1 MRQSNITKQDN
12 ISLKLRTL
20 IFFNWIA
27 IIGQSLA
34 VFVSFSIIEV
44 EFNLY
49 ATISLILILLL
60 LNIFLTLRYPVTKT
74 LNFNEITF
82 YLLFDLFQLI
92 SLLYLTGGLTNPFCI
107 LILVPIVISSTYL
120 DLKRTVFICFA
131 SIISLSIL
139 LFFYIPISSD
149 LIDFNSNSFS
159 RVEISSIWGALIIT
173 LIFISAY
180 CFRTASESR
189 KAGEALR
196 ETQMALSNEEKVSA
210 LMSLTAAA
218 VHELGTPL
226 STISVVSKE
235 LVGNLKKNDPNYE
248 DLSLIQTQVK
258 RCAEILKRLRTS
270 NFVADSDEFLNE
282 FTFTSLI
289 NEVLEDYSNEKI
301 EVLINADDIFAEKN
315 ISFSRVPEVIQ
326 SLSNVVDNAFKYA
339 ENKIIINLKYA
350 EKYIIV
356 EIIDDGKGFSPEIYS
371 LLGEPYVRR
380 SIDKED
386 KGLGLGLFISKNL
399 ISKTY
404 GDIEFLN
411 HKPNGACVR
420 IFLNKKELNIK

>member
-1 MRQSNITKQDN
+1 LKQGKLNTQDN
-12 ISLKLRTL
+12 ITLKLRTL

-34 VFVSFSIIEV
+34 VFVSYSIIEV
-44 EFNLY
+44 DFNLV
-49 ATISLILILLL
+49 ATLSLIFLLLL
-60 LNIFLTLRYPVTKT
+60 LNIFLTLRFPITKT

-82 YLLFDLFQLI
+82 YLLFDLLQLI

-120 DLKRTVFICFA
+120 DLKRTILICTA

-139 LFFYIPISSD
+139 LFFYMPISSN
-149 LIDFNSNSFS
+149 LINFNSDSFS
-159 RVEISSIWGALIIT
+159 REEIFSIWGALIIT
-173 LIFISAY
+173 LIFMSAY
-180 CFRTASESR
+180 CYRTASESR

-235 LVGNLKKNDPNYE
+235 LVGNVKKNDVNYD
-248 DLSLIQTQVK
+248 DLQLIQTQVK
-258 RCAEILKRLRTS
+258 RCADILKRLRTTK
-270 NFVADSDEFLNE
+270 FVRDSDEFLNE

-289 NEVLEDYSNEKI
+289 NEILEDYLNEKI
-301 EVLINADDIFAEKN
+301 EVSINADEIFSEKN
-315 ISFSRVPEVIQ
+315 ITFSRVPEVIQ
-326 SLSNVVDNAFKYA
+326 SLSNIIDNAFKYA
-339 ENKIIINLKYA
+339 KNKIVINLKYA

-356 EIIDDGKGFSPEIYS
+356 EIIDDGNGFSPEIYA

-399 ISKTY
+399 LSKSY

-411 HKPNGACVR
+411 YKPNGACVR

>member
-1 MRQSNITKQDN
+1 MRQGTLNSQDN

-34 VFVSFSIIEV
+34 VFVSYSIIEV
-44 EFNLY
+44 DFNLF
-49 ATISLILILLL
+49 ATISLIVLLLL
-60 LNIFLTLRYPVTKT
+60 LNIFLTLKFPITKA
-74 LNFNEITF
+74 LNFNEITI
-82 YLLFDLFQLI
+82 YLLFDLLQLI
-92 SLLYLTGGLTNPFCI
+92 FLLYLTGGLTNPFCI

-120 DLKRTVFICFA
+120 DLKRTILICTA

-139 LFFYIPISSD
+139 LFFYVPISSN
-149 LIDFNSNSFS
+149 LINFNSDSFS
-159 RVEISSIWGALIIT
+159 REEIFSIWGALIIT
-173 LIFISAY
+173 LIFMSAY
-180 CFRTASESR
+180 CYRTASESR
-189 KAGEALR
+189 KAGKALR

-235 LVGNLKKNDPNYE
+235 LVGNVKRNDVNYDDLK
-248 DLSLIQTQVK
+248 LIQTQVK
-258 RCAEILKRLRTS
+258 RCADILKRLRTTK
-270 NFVADSDEFLNE
+270 FVRDSDEFLNE

-289 NEVLEDYSNEKI
+289 NEILEDYSNEKI
-301 EVLINADDIFAEKN
+301 EVSINADEIFSEKN
-315 ISFSRVPEVIQ
+315 ITFSRVPEVIQ
-326 SLSNVVDNAFKYA
+326 SLSNIIDNAFKYA
-339 ENKIIINLKYA
+339 KNKIVINLKYA
-350 EKYIIV
+350 EKYIVV
-356 EIIDDGKGFSPEIYS
+356 EIIDDGNGFSPEIYA

-399 ISKTY
+399 LSKSY
-404 GDIEFLN
+404 GNIEFLN
-411 HKPNGACVR
+411 YKPNGACVR

>member
-1 MRQSNITKQDN
+1 MKQGKLNTQDN
-12 ISLKLRTL
+12 ITLKLRTL

-34 VFVSFSIIEV
+34 VFVSYSIIEV
-44 EFNLY
+44 DFNLF
-49 ATISLILILLL
+49 ATISLIFLLLL
-60 LNIFLTLRYPVTKT
+60 LNIFLTLRFPITKA

-82 YLLFDLFQLI
+82 NLLFDLLQLI

-120 DLKRTVFICFA
+120 DLKRTILICA
-131 SIISLSIL
+131 VSIISLSIL
-139 LFFYIPISSD
+139 LFFYMPISSN
-149 LIDFNSNSFS
+149 LIDFNSDSFS
-159 RVEISSIWGALIIT
+159 REEIFSIWGALIIT
-173 LIFISAY
+173 LIFMSAY
-180 CFRTASESR
+180 CYRTASESR

-235 LVGNLKKNDPNYE
+235 LVGNVKKNDVNYD
-248 DLSLIQTQVK
+248 DLQLIQTQVK
-258 RCAEILKRLRTS
+258 RCADILKRLRTTK
-270 NFVADSDEFLNE
+270 FVRDSDEFLNE

-289 NEVLEDYSNEKI
+289 NEILEDYSNEKI
-301 EVLINADDIFAEKN
+301 EVSINADEIFSEKN
-315 ISFSRVPEVIQ
+315 ITFSRVPEVIQ
-326 SLSNVVDNAFKYA
+326 SLSNIIDNAFKYA
-339 ENKIIINLKYA
+339 KNKIVINLKYA

-356 EIIDDGKGFSPEIYS
+356 EIIDDGNGFSPEIYA

-399 ISKTY
+399 LSKSY

-411 HKPNGACVR
+411 YKPNGACVR

>member
-1 MRQSNITKQDN
+1 LKQGKLNTQDN
-12 ISLKLRTL
+12 ITLKLRTL

-34 VFVSFSIIEV
+34 VFVSYSIIEV
-44 EFNLY
+44 DFNLV
-49 ATISLILILLL
+49 ATISLIFLLLL
-60 LNIFLTLRYPVTKT
+60 LNIFLTLRFPITKT

-82 YLLFDLFQLI
+82 YLLFDLLQLI

-120 DLKRTVFICFA
+120 DLKRTILICAA

-139 LFFYIPISSD
+139 LFFYMPISSN
-149 LIDFNSNSFS
+149 LINFNSDSFS
-159 RVEISSIWGALIIT
+159 REEIFSIWGALIIT
-173 LIFISAY
+173 LIFMSAY
-180 CFRTASESR
+180 CYRTASESR

-235 LVGNLKKNDPNYE
+235 LVGNVKKNDVNYD
-248 DLSLIQTQVK
+248 DLQLIQTQVK
-258 RCAEILKRLRTS
+258 RCADILKRLRTTK
-270 NFVADSDEFLNE
+270 FVRDSDEFLNE

-289 NEVLEDYSNEKI
+289 NEILEDYSNEKI
-301 EVLINADDIFAEKN
+301 EVSINADEIFSEKN
-315 ISFSRVPEVIQ
+315 ITFSRVPEVIQ
-326 SLSNVVDNAFKYA
+326 SLSNIIDNAFKYA
-339 ENKIIINLKYA
+339 KNKIVINLKYA

-356 EIIDDGKGFSPEIYS
+356 EIIDDGNGFSPEIYA

-399 ISKTY
+399 LSKSY

-411 HKPNGACVR
+411 YKPNGACVR

>member
-1 MRQSNITKQDN
+1 MKQGTLNTQDN

-34 VFVSFSIIEV
+34 VFVSYSIIEV
-44 EFNLY
+44 DFNLF
-49 ATISLILILLL
+49 ATISLIVLLLL
-60 LNIFLTLRYPVTKT
+60 LNIFLTLKFPITKA
-74 LNFNEITF
+74 LNFNEITI
-82 YLLFDLFQLI
+82 YLLFDLLQLI
-92 SLLYLTGGLTNPFCI
+92 FLLYLTGGLTNPFCI

-120 DLKRTVFICFA
+120 DLKRTILICAA

-139 LFFYIPISSD
+139 LFFYVPISSN
-149 LIDFNSNSFS
+149 IINFNSDSFS
-159 RVEISSIWGALIIT
+159 REEIFSIWGALIIT
-173 LIFISAY
+173 LIFMSAY
-180 CFRTASESR
+180 CYRTASESR
-189 KAGEALR
+189 KAGKALR

-235 LVGNLKKNDPNYE
+235 LVGNVKKNDVNYD
-248 DLSLIQTQVK
+248 DLQLIQTQVK
-258 RCAEILKRLRTS
+258 RCADILKRLRTTK
-270 NFVADSDEFLNE
+270 FVRDSDEFLNE

-289 NEVLEDYSNEKI
+289 NEILEDYSNEKI
-301 EVLINADDIFAEKN
+301 EVSINADEIFSEKN
-315 ISFSRVPEVIQ
+315 ITFSRVPEVIQ
-326 SLSNVVDNAFKYA
+326 SLSNIIDNAFKYA
-339 ENKIIINLKYA
+339 KNKIVINLKYA
-350 EKYIIV
+350 EKYIVV
-356 EIIDDGKGFSPEIYS
+356 EIIDDGNGFSPEIYA

-399 ISKTY
+399 LSKSY
-404 GDIEFLN
+404 GNIEFLN
-411 HKPNGACVR
+411 YKPNGACVR
-420 IFLNKKELNIK
+420 IFLNKKELKIK

>member
-1 MRQSNITKQDN
+1 MKQGKLNTQDN
-12 ISLKLRTL
+12 ITLKLRTL

-34 VFVSFSIIEV
+34 VFVSYSIIEV
-44 EFNLY
+44 DFNLF
-49 ATISLILILLL
+49 ATISLIFLLLL
-60 LNIFLTLRYPVTKT
+60 LNIFLTLRFPITKA

-82 YLLFDLFQLI
+82 NLLFDLLQLI

-120 DLKRTVFICFA
+120 DLKRAILICAA

-139 LFFYIPISSD
+139 LFFYMPISSN
-149 LIDFNSNSFS
+149 LINFNSDSFS
-159 RVEISSIWGALIIT
+159 REEIFSIWGALIIT
-173 LIFISAY
+173 LIFMSAY
-180 CFRTASESR
+180 CYRTASESR

-235 LVGNLKKNDPNYE
+235 LVGNVKKNDVNYD
-248 DLSLIQTQVK
+248 DLQLIQTQVK
-258 RCAEILKRLRTS
+258 RCADILKRLRTTK
-270 NFVADSDEFLNE
+270 FVRDSDEFLNE

-289 NEVLEDYSNEKI
+289 NEILEDYSNEKI
-301 EVLINADDIFAEKN
+301 EVSINADEIFSEKN
-315 ISFSRVPEVIQ
+315 ITFSRVPEVIQ
-326 SLSNVVDNAFKYA
+326 SLSNIIDNAFKYA
-339 ENKIIINLKYA
+339 KNKIVINLKYA

-356 EIIDDGKGFSPEIYS
+356 EIIDDGNGFSPEIYA

-399 ISKTY
+399 LSKSY

-411 HKPNGACVR
+411 YKPNGACVR

>member
-1 MRQSNITKQDN
+1 LKQGTLNIQDN

-27 IIGQSLA
+27 IIGQSSA
-34 VFVSFSIIEV
+34 VFVSYSIIEV
-44 EFNLY
+44 DFNLF
-49 ATISLILILLL
+49 ATISLIVLLLL
-60 LNIFLTLRYPVTKT
+60 LNIFLTLKFPITKA
-74 LNFNEITF
+74 LNFNEITI
-82 YLLFDLFQLI
+82 YLLFDLLQLI
-92 SLLYLTGGLTNPFCI
+92 FLLYLTGGLTNPFCI

-120 DLKRTVFICFA
+120 DLKRTILICAA

-139 LFFYIPISSD
+139 LFFYVPISSN
-149 LIDFNSNSFS
+149 LINFNSDSFS
-159 RVEISSIWGALIIT
+159 REEIFSIWGALIIT
-173 LIFISAY
+173 LIFMSAY
-180 CFRTASESR
+180 CYRTASESR
-189 KAGEALR
+189 KAGKALR

-235 LVGNLKKNDPNYE
+235 LVGNVKKNDVNYD
-248 DLSLIQTQVK
+248 DLQLIQTQVK
-258 RCAEILKRLRTS
+258 RCADILKRLRTTK
-270 NFVADSDEFLNE
+270 FVRDSDEFLNE

-289 NEVLEDYSNEKI
+289 NEILEDYSNEKI
-301 EVLINADDIFAEKN
+301 EVSINADEIFSEKN
-315 ISFSRVPEVIQ
+315 ITFSRVPEVIQ
-326 SLSNVVDNAFKYA
+326 SLSNIIDNAFKYA
-339 ENKIIINLKYA
+339 KNKIVINLKYA
-350 EKYIIV
+350 ENYIIV
-356 EIIDDGKGFSPEIYS
+356 EIIDDGNGFSPEIYA

-399 ISKTY
+399 LSKSY
-404 GDIEFLN
+404 GNIEFLN
-411 HKPNGACVR
+411 YKSNGACVR

>member
-1 MRQSNITKQDN
+1 MKQGTLNIQDN

-34 VFVSFSIIEV
+34 IFVSYSIIEV
-44 EFNLY
+44 DFNLF
-49 ATISLILILLL
+49 ATISLIVLLLL
-60 LNIFLTLRYPVTKT
+60 LNIFLTLKFPITKT
-74 LNFNEITF
+74 LNFNEITI
-82 YLLFDLFQLI
+82 YLLFDLLQLI
-92 SLLYLTGGLTNPFCI
+92 FLLYLTGGLTNPFCI

-120 DLKRTVFICFA
+120 DLKRTILICAA

-139 LFFYIPISSD
+139 LFFYVPISSN
-149 LIDFNSNSFS
+149 LINFNSDSFS
-159 RVEISSIWGALIIT
+159 KEEIFSIWGALIVT
-173 LIFISAY
+173 LIFMSAY
-180 CFRTASESR
+180 CYRTASESR
-189 KAGEALR
+189 KAGKALR

-235 LVGNLKKNDPNYE
+235 LVGNVKKNDVNYD
-248 DLSLIQTQVK
+248 DLQLIQTQVK
-258 RCAEILKRLRTS
+258 RCADILKRLRTTK
-270 NFVADSDEFLNE
+270 FVRDSDEFLNE

-289 NEVLEDYSNEKI
+289 NEILEDYSNEKI
-301 EVLINADDIFAEKN
+301 EASINADEIFSEKN
-315 ISFSRVPEVIQ
+315 ITFSRVPEVIQ
-326 SLSNVVDNAFKYA
+326 SLSNIVDNAFKYA
-339 ENKIIINLKYA
+339 KNKIVINLKYA
-350 EKYIIV
+350 EKHIIV
-356 EIIDDGKGFSPEIYS
+356 EIIDDGNGFSPEIYS

-399 ISKTY
+399 LSKSY

-411 HKPNGACVR
+411 YKPNGACVR

>member
-1 MRQSNITKQDN
+1 MKQGTLNTQDD

-34 VFVSFSIIEV
+34 VFVSYSIIEV
-44 EFNLY
+44 DFNLF
-49 ATISLILILLL
+49 ATISLIVLLLL
-60 LNIFLTLRYPVTKT
+60 LNIFLTLKFPITKA
-74 LNFNEITF
+74 LNFNEITI
-82 YLLFDLFQLI
+82 YLLFDLLQLI
-92 SLLYLTGGLTNPFCI
+92 FLLYLTGGLTNPFCI

-120 DLKRTVFICFA
+120 DLKRTILICAA

-139 LFFYIPISSD
+139 LFFYVPISSN
-149 LIDFNSNSFS
+149 LINFNSDSFS
-159 RVEISSIWGALIIT
+159 REEIFSIWGALIIT
-173 LIFISAY
+173 LIFMSAY
-180 CFRTASESR
+180 CYRTASESR
-189 KAGEALR
+189 KAGKALR

-235 LVGNLKKNDPNYE
+235 LVGNVKKNDVNYD
-248 DLSLIQTQVK
+248 DLQLIQTQVK
-258 RCAEILKRLRTS
+258 RCADILKRLRTTK
-270 NFVADSDEFLNE
+270 FVRDSDEFLNE

-289 NEVLEDYSNEKI
+289 NEILEDYSNEKI
-301 EVLINADDIFAEKN
+301 EVSINADEIFSEKN
-315 ISFSRVPEVIQ
+315 ITFSRVPEVIQ
-326 SLSNVVDNAFKYA
+326 SLSNIIDNAFKYA
-339 ENKIIINLKYA
+339 KNKIDINLKYA

-356 EIIDDGKGFSPEIYS
+356 EIIDDGNGFSPEIYA

-399 ISKTY
+399 LSKSY
-404 GDIEFLN
+404 GNIEFLN
-411 HKPNGACVR
+411 YKPNGACVR

>member
-1 MRQSNITKQDN
+1 MKQGTLNIQDN

-34 VFVSFSIIEV
+34 VFVSYSIIEV
-44 EFNLY
+44 DFNLF
-49 ATISLILILLL
+49 ATISLIVLLLL
-60 LNIFLTLRYPVTKT
+60 LNIFLTLKFPITKA
-74 LNFNEITF
+74 LNFNEITI
-82 YLLFDLFQLI
+82 YLLFDLLQLI
-92 SLLYLTGGLTNPFCI
+92 FLLYLTGGLTNPFCI

-120 DLKRTVFICFA
+120 DLKRTILICTA

-139 LFFYIPISSD
+139 LFFYLPISSN
-149 LIDFNSNSFS
+149 LINFNSDSFS
-159 RVEISSIWGALIIT
+159 REEIFSIWGALIIT
-173 LIFISAY
+173 LIFMSAY
-180 CFRTASESR
+180 CYRTASESR
-189 KAGEALR
+189 KAGKALR

-235 LVGNLKKNDPNYE
+235 LVGNVKKNDVNYD
-248 DLSLIQTQVK
+248 DLQLIQTQVK
-258 RCAEILKRLRTS
+258 RCADILKRLRTTK
-270 NFVADSDEFLNE
+270 FVRDSDEFLNE

-289 NEVLEDYSNEKI
+289 NEILEDYSNEKI
-301 EVLINADDIFAEKN
+301 EVSINADEIFSEKN
-315 ISFSRVPEVIQ
+315 ITFSRVPEVIQ
-326 SLSNVVDNAFKYA
+326 SLSNIIDNAFKYA
-339 ENKIIINLKYA
+339 KNKIVINLKYA

-356 EIIDDGKGFSPEIYS
+356 EIIDDGNGFSPEIYA
-371 LLGEPYVRR
+371 LLGEAYVRR

-399 ISKTY
+399 LSKSY
-404 GDIEFLN
+404 GNIEFLN
-411 HKPNGACVR
+411 YKPNGACVR

>member
-1 MRQSNITKQDN
+1 MKQGTLNIQDD

-34 VFVSFSIIEV
+34 VFVSYSIIEV
-44 EFNLY
+44 DFNLL
-49 ATISLILILLL
+49 ATISLIVLLLL
-60 LNIFLTLRYPVTKT
+60 LNIFLTLKFPITKA
-74 LNFNEITF
+74 LNFNEITI
-82 YLLFDLFQLI
+82 YLLFDLLQLI
-92 SLLYLTGGLTNPFCI
+92 FLLYLTGGLTNPFCI

-120 DLKRTVFICFA
+120 DLKRTILICAA

-139 LFFYIPISSD
+139 LFFYVPISSN
-149 LIDFNSNSFS
+149 LINFNSDSFS
-159 RVEISSIWGALIIT
+159 REEIFSIWGALIIT
-173 LIFISAY
+173 LIFMSAY
-180 CFRTASESR
+180 CYRTASESR
-189 KAGEALR
+189 KAGKALR

-235 LVGNLKKNDPNYE
+235 LVGNVKKNDVNYD
-248 DLSLIQTQVK
+248 DLQLIQTQVK
-258 RCAEILKRLRTS
+258 RCADILKRLRTTK
-270 NFVADSDEFLNE
+270 FVRDSDEFLNE

-289 NEVLEDYSNEKI
+289 NEILEDYSNEKI
-301 EVLINADDIFAEKN
+301 EISINADEIFSEKN
-315 ISFSRVPEVIQ
+315 ITFSRVPEVIQ
-326 SLSNVVDNAFKYA
+326 SLSNIIDNAFKYA
-339 ENKIIINLKYA
+339 KNKIDINLKYA

-356 EIIDDGKGFSPEIYS
+356 EIIDDGNGFSPEIYA

-399 ISKTY
+399 LSKSY
-404 GDIEFLN
+404 GNIEFLN
-411 HKPNGACVR
+411 YKPNGACVR

>member
-1 MRQSNITKQDN
+1 MKQGKLNTQDN
-12 ISLKLRTL
+12 ITLKLRTL

-34 VFVSFSIIEV
+34 VFVSYSIIEV
-44 EFNLY
+44 DFNLV
-49 ATISLILILLL
+49 ATLSLIFLLLL
-60 LNIFLTLRYPVTKT
+60 LNIFLTLRFPITKT

-82 YLLFDLFQLI
+82 YLLFDLLQLI

-120 DLKRTVFICFA
+120 DLKRTILICTA

-139 LFFYIPISSD
+139 LFFYMPISSN
-149 LIDFNSNSFS
+149 LINFNSDSFS
-159 RVEISSIWGALIIT
+159 REEIFSIWGALIIT
-173 LIFISAY
+173 LIFMSAY
-180 CFRTASESR
+180 CYRTASESR

-235 LVGNLKKNDPNYE
+235 LVGNVKKNDVNYD
-248 DLSLIQTQVK
+248 DLQLIQTQVK
-258 RCAEILKRLRTS
+258 RCADILKRLRTTK
-270 NFVADSDEFLNE
+270 FVRDSDEFLNE

-289 NEVLEDYSNEKI
+289 NEILEDYLNEKI
-301 EVLINADDIFAEKN
+301 EVSINADEIFSEKN
-315 ISFSRVPEVIQ
+315 ITFSRVPEVIQ
-326 SLSNVVDNAFKYA
+326 SLSNIIDNAFKYA
-339 ENKIIINLKYA
+339 KNKIVINLKYA

-356 EIIDDGKGFSPEIYS
+356 EIIDDGNGFSPEIYA

-399 ISKTY
+399 LSKSY

-411 HKPNGACVR
+411 YKPNGACVR

>member
-1 MRQSNITKQDN
+1 LKQGTLNIQDD

-34 VFVSFSIIEV
+34 VFVSYSIIEV
-44 EFNLY
+44 DFNLF
-49 ATISLILILLL
+49 ATISLIVLLLL
-60 LNIFLTLRYPVTKT
+60 LNIFLTLKFPITKA
-74 LNFNEITF
+74 LNFNEITI
-82 YLLFDLFQLI
+82 YLLFDLLQLI
-92 SLLYLTGGLTNPFCI
+92 FLLYLTGGLTNPFCI

-120 DLKRTVFICFA
+120 DLKRTILICAA

-139 LFFYIPISSD
+139 LFFYVPISSN
-149 LIDFNSNSFS
+149 LINFNSDSFS
-159 RVEISSIWGALIIT
+159 REEIFSIWGALIIT
-173 LIFISAY
+173 LIFMSAY
-180 CFRTASESR
+180 CYRTASESR
-189 KAGEALR
+189 KAGKALR

-235 LVGNLKKNDPNYE
+235 LVGNVKKNDVNYD
-248 DLSLIQTQVK
+248 DLQLIQTQVK
-258 RCAEILKRLRTS
+258 RCADILKRLRTTK
-270 NFVADSDEFLNE
+270 FVRDSDEFLNE

-289 NEVLEDYSNEKI
+289 NEILEDYSNEKI
-301 EVLINADDIFAEKN
+301 EVSINADEIFSEKN
-315 ISFSRVPEVIQ
+315 ITFSRVPEVIQ
-326 SLSNVVDNAFKYA
+326 SLSNIIDNAFKYA
-339 ENKIIINLKYA
+339 KNKIVINLKYA
-350 EKYIIV
+350 EKYIVV
-356 EIIDDGKGFSPEIYS
+356 EIIDDGNGFSPEIYA

-399 ISKTY
+399 LSKSY
-404 GDIEFLN
+404 GNIEFLN
-411 HKPNGACVR
+411 YKPNGACVR
-420 IFLNKKELNIK
+420 IFLNKKELKIK

>member
-1 MRQSNITKQDN
+1 MKQGTLNTQDN
-12 ISLKLRTL
+12 ISLKLRIL

-34 VFVSFSIIEV
+34 VFVSYSIIEV
-44 EFNLY
+44 DFNLF
-49 ATISLILILLL
+49 ATISLIVLLLL
-60 LNIFLTLRYPVTKT
+60 LNIFLSLKFPITKA
-74 LNFNEITF
+74 LNFNEITI
-82 YLLFDLFQLI
+82 YLLFDLLQLI
-92 SLLYLTGGLTNPFCI
+92 FLLYLTGGLTNPFCI

-120 DLKRTVFICFA
+120 DLKRTILICAA

-139 LFFYIPISSD
+139 LFFYVPISSN
-149 LIDFNSNSFS
+149 LINFNSDSFS
-159 RVEISSIWGALIIT
+159 REEIFSIWGALIIT
-173 LIFISAY
+173 LIFMSAY
-180 CFRTASESR
+180 CYRTASESR
-189 KAGEALR
+189 KAGKALR

-235 LVGNLKKNDPNYE
+235 LVGNVKKNDVNYD
-248 DLSLIQTQVK
+248 DLQLIQTQVK
-258 RCAEILKRLRTS
+258 RCADILKRLRTTK
-270 NFVADSDEFLNE
+270 FVRDSDEFLNE

-289 NEVLEDYSNEKI
+289 NEILEDYSNEKI
-301 EVLINADDIFAEKN
+301 EVSINADEIFSEKN
-315 ISFSRVPEVIQ
+315 ITFSRVPEVIQ
-326 SLSNVVDNAFKYA
+326 SLSNIIDNAFKYA
-339 ENKIIINLKYA
+339 KNKIVINLKYA

-356 EIIDDGKGFSPEIYS
+356 EIIDDGNGFSPEIYA

-399 ISKTY
+399 LSKSY
-404 GDIEFLN
+404 GNIEFLN
-411 HKPNGACVR
+411 YKPNGACVR

>member
-1 MRQSNITKQDN
+1 MKQGTLNTQDN

-34 VFVSFSIIEV
+34 VFVSYSIIEV
-44 EFNLY
+44 DFNLF
-49 ATISLILILLL
+49 ATISLIVLLLL
-60 LNIFLTLRYPVTKT
+60 LNIFLTLKFPITKA
-74 LNFNEITF
+74 LNFNEITI
-82 YLLFDLFQLI
+82 YLLFDLLQLI
-92 SLLYLTGGLTNPFCI
+92 FLLYLTGGLTNPFCI

-120 DLKRTVFICFA
+120 DLKRTILICAA

-139 LFFYIPISSD
+139 LFFYVPISSN
-149 LIDFNSNSFS
+149 LINFNSDSFS
-159 RVEISSIWGALIIT
+159 REEIFSIWGALIIT
-173 LIFISAY
+173 LIFMSAY
-180 CFRTASESR
+180 CYRTASESR
-189 KAGEALR
+189 KAGKALR

-235 LVGNLKKNDPNYE
+235 LVGNVKKNDVNYD
-248 DLSLIQTQVK
+248 DLQLIQTQVK
-258 RCAEILKRLRTS
+258 RCADILKRLRTTK
-270 NFVADSDEFLNE
+270 FVRDSDEFLNE

-289 NEVLEDYSNEKI
+289 NEILEDYSNEKI
-301 EVLINADDIFAEKN
+301 EVSINADEIFSEKN
-315 ISFSRVPEVIQ
+315 ITFSRVPEVIQ
-326 SLSNVVDNAFKYA
+326 SLSNIIDNAFKYA
-339 ENKIIINLKYA
+339 KNKIVINLKYA

-356 EIIDDGKGFSPEIYS
+356 EIIDDGNGFSPEIYA

-399 ISKTY
+399 LSKSY

-411 HKPNGACVR
+411 YKPNGACVR
-420 IFLNKKELNIK
+420 IFLNKKELKIK

>member
-1 MRQSNITKQDN
+1 MKQGTLNTQDN

-34 VFVSFSIIEV
+34 VFVSYSIIEV
-44 EFNLY
+44 DFNLF
-49 ATISLILILLL
+49 ATISLIVLLLL
-60 LNIFLTLRYPVTKT
+60 LNIFLTLKFPITKA
-74 LNFNEITF
+74 LNFNEITI
-82 YLLFDLFQLI
+82 YLLFDLLQLI
-92 SLLYLTGGLTNPFCI
+92 FLLYLTGGLTNPFCI

-120 DLKRTVFICFA
+120 DLKRTILICAA

-139 LFFYIPISSD
+139 LFFYVPISSN
-149 LIDFNSNSFS
+149 LINFNSDSFS
-159 RVEISSIWGALIIT
+159 REEIFSIWGALIIT
-173 LIFISAY
+173 LIFMSAY
-180 CFRTASESR
+180 CYRTASESR
-189 KAGEALR
+189 KAGKALR

-235 LVGNLKKNDPNYE
+235 LVGNVKKNDVNYD
-248 DLSLIQTQVK
+248 DLQLIQTQVK
-258 RCAEILKRLRTS
+258 RCADILKRLRTTK
-270 NFVADSDEFLNE
+270 FVRDSDEFLNE

-289 NEVLEDYSNEKI
+289 NEILEDYSNEKI
-301 EVLINADDIFAEKN
+301 EVSINADEIFSEKN
-315 ISFSRVPEVIQ
+315 ITFSRVPEVIQ
-326 SLSNVVDNAFKYA
+326 SLSNIIDNAFKYA
-339 ENKIIINLKYA
+339 KNKIVINLKYA
-350 EKYIIV
+350 EKYIVV
-356 EIIDDGKGFSPEIYS
+356 EIIDDGNGFSPEIYA

-399 ISKTY
+399 LSKSY
-404 GDIEFLN
+404 GNIEFLN
-411 HKPNGACVR
+411 YKPNGACVR

>member
-1 MRQSNITKQDN
+1 MKQGKLNTQDN
-12 ISLKLRTL
+12 ITLKLRTL

-34 VFVSFSIIEV
+34 VFVSYSIIEV
-44 EFNLY
+44 DFNLV
-49 ATISLILILLL
+49 ATISLIFLLLL
-60 LNIFLTLRYPVTKT
+60 LNIFLTLRFPITKT

-82 YLLFDLFQLI
+82 YLLFDLLQLI

-120 DLKRTVFICFA
+120 DLKRTILICAA

-139 LFFYIPISSD
+139 LFFYVPISSN
-149 LIDFNSNSFS
+149 LINFNSDSFS
-159 RVEISSIWGALIIT
+159 REEIFSIWGALIIT
-173 LIFISAY
+173 LIFMSAY
-180 CFRTASESR
+180 CYRTASESR

-235 LVGNLKKNDPNYE
+235 LVGNVKKNDVNYD
-248 DLSLIQTQVK
+248 DLQLIQTQVK
-258 RCAEILKRLRTS
+258 RCADILKRLRTTK
-270 NFVADSDEFLNE
+270 FVRDSDEFLNE

-289 NEVLEDYSNEKI
+289 NEILEDYSNEKI
-301 EVLINADDIFAEKN
+301 EVSINADEIFSEKN
-315 ISFSRVPEVIQ
+315 ITFSRVPEVIQ
-326 SLSNVVDNAFKYA
+326 SLSNIIDNAFKYA
-339 ENKIIINLKYA
+339 KNKIVINLKYA

-356 EIIDDGKGFSPEIYS
+356 EIIDDGNGFSPEIYA

-399 ISKTY
+399 LSKSY

-411 HKPNGACVR
+411 YKPNGACVR

>member
-1 MRQSNITKQDN
+1 MRQGTLNSQDN

-34 VFVSFSIIEV
+34 VFVSYSIIEV
-44 EFNLY
+44 DFNLF
-49 ATISLILILLL
+49 ATISLIVLLLL
-60 LNIFLTLRYPVTKT
+60 LNIFLSLKFPITKA
-74 LNFNEITF
+74 LNFNEITI
-82 YLLFDLFQLI
+82 YLLFDLLQLI
-92 SLLYLTGGLTNPFCI
+92 FLLYLTGGLTNPFCI

-120 DLKRTVFICFA
+120 DLKRTILICTA

-139 LFFYIPISSD
+139 LFFYVPISSN
-149 LIDFNSNSFS
+149 LINFNSDSFS
-159 RVEISSIWGALIIT
+159 REEIFSIWGALIIT
-173 LIFISAY
+173 LIFMSAY
-180 CFRTASESR
+180 CYRTASESR
-189 KAGEALR
+189 KAGKALR

-235 LVGNLKKNDPNYE
+235 LVGNVKRNDVNYDDLK
-248 DLSLIQTQVK
+248 LIQTQVK
-258 RCAEILKRLRTS
+258 RCADILKRLRTTK
-270 NFVADSDEFLNE
+270 FVRDSDEFLNE

-289 NEVLEDYSNEKI
+289 NEILEDYSNEKI
-301 EVLINADDIFAEKN
+301 EVSINADEIFSEKN
-315 ISFSRVPEVIQ
+315 ITFSRVPEVIQ
-326 SLSNVVDNAFKYA
+326 SLSNIIDNAFKYA
-339 ENKIIINLKYA
+339 KNKIVINLKYA
-350 EKYIIV
+350 EKYIVV
-356 EIIDDGKGFSPEIYS
+356 EIIDDGNGFSPEIYA

-399 ISKTY
+399 LSKSY
-404 GDIEFLN
+404 GNIEFSN
-411 HKPNGACVR
+411 FKPNGACVR

>member
-1 MRQSNITKQDN
+1 MKQGTLNTQDN

-34 VFVSFSIIEV
+34 VFVSYSIIEV
-44 EFNLY
+44 DFNLF
-49 ATISLILILLL
+49 ATISLIVLLLL
-60 LNIFLTLRYPVTKT
+60 LNIFLTLKFPITKA
-74 LNFNEITF
+74 LNFNETTI
-82 YLLFDLFQLI
+82 YLLFDLLQLI
-92 SLLYLTGGLTNPFCI
+92 FLLYLTGGLTNPFCI

-120 DLKRTVFICFA
+120 DLKRTILICAA

-139 LFFYIPISSD
+139 LFFYVPISSN
-149 LIDFNSNSFS
+149 LINFNSDSFS
-159 RVEISSIWGALIIT
+159 REEIFSIWGALIIT
-173 LIFISAY
+173 LIFMSSY
-180 CFRTASESR
+180 CYRTASESR
-189 KAGEALR
+189 KAGKALR

-235 LVGNLKKNDPNYE
+235 LVGNVKRNDVNYDDLK
-248 DLSLIQTQVK
+248 LIQTQVK
-258 RCAEILKRLRTS
+258 RCADILKRLRTTK
-270 NFVADSDEFLNE
+270 FVRDSDEFLNE

-289 NEVLEDYSNEKI
+289 NEILEDYSNEKI
-301 EVLINADDIFAEKN
+301 EVSINADEIFSEKN
-315 ISFSRVPEVIQ
+315 ITFSRVPEVIQ
-326 SLSNVVDNAFKYA
+326 SLSNIIDNAFKYA
-339 ENKIIINLKYA
+339 KNKIVINLKYA
-350 EKYIIV
+350 EKYIVV
-356 EIIDDGKGFSPEIYS
+356 EIIDDGNGFSPEIYA

-399 ISKTY
+399 LSKSY
-404 GDIEFLN
+404 GNIEFLN
-411 HKPNGACVR
+411 YKPNGACVR

>member
-1 MRQSNITKQDN
+1 MKQGTLNTQDN

-34 VFVSFSIIEV
+34 VFVSYSIIEV
-44 EFNLY
+44 DFNLF
-49 ATISLILILLL
+49 ATISLIVLLLL
-60 LNIFLTLRYPVTKT
+60 LNIFLSLKFPITKA
-74 LNFNEITF
+74 LNFNEITI
-82 YLLFDLFQLI
+82 YLLFDLLQLI
-92 SLLYLTGGLTNPFCI
+92 FLLYLTGGLTNPFCI

-120 DLKRTVFICFA
+120 DLKRTILICTA

-139 LFFYIPISSD
+139 LFFYMPISSN
-149 LIDFNSNSFS
+149 LINFNSDSFS
-159 RVEISSIWGALIIT
+159 REEIFSIWGALIIT
-173 LIFISAY
+173 LIFMSAY
-180 CFRTASESR
+180 CYRTASESR

-235 LVGNLKKNDPNYE
+235 LVGNVKKNDVNYD
-248 DLSLIQTQVK
+248 DLQLIQTQVK
-258 RCAEILKRLRTS
+258 RCADILKRLRTTK
-270 NFVADSDEFLNE
+270 FVRDSDEFLNE

-289 NEVLEDYSNEKI
+289 NEILEDYSNEKI
-301 EVLINADDIFAEKN
+301 EISINADEIFSEKN
-315 ISFSRVPEVIQ
+315 ITFSRVPEVIQ
-326 SLSNVVDNAFKYA
+326 SLSNIIDNAFKYA
-339 ENKIIINLKYA
+339 KNKIVINLKYA
-350 EKYIIV
+350 EKYIVV
-356 EIIDDGKGFSPEIYS
+356 EIIDDGNGFSPEIYA

-399 ISKTY
+399 LSKSY

-411 HKPNGACVR
+411 YKPNGACVR
-420 IFLNKKELNIK
+420 IFLNKKELKIK

>member
-1 MRQSNITKQDN
+1 MKQGTLNIQDN

-27 IIGQSLA
+27 IIGQSSA
-34 VFVSFSIIEV
+34 VFVSYSIIEV
-44 EFNLY
+44 DFNLF
-49 ATISLILILLL
+49 ATISLIVLLLL
-60 LNIFLTLRYPVTKT
+60 LNIFLTLKFPITKA
-74 LNFNEITF
+74 LNFNEITI
-82 YLLFDLFQLI
+82 YLLFDLLQLI
-92 SLLYLTGGLTNPFCI
+92 FLLYLTGGLTNPFCI

-120 DLKRTVFICFA
+120 DLKRTILICAA

-139 LFFYIPISSD
+139 LFFYVPISSN
-149 LIDFNSNSFS
+149 LINFNSDSFS
-159 RVEISSIWGALIIT
+159 REEIFSIWGALIIT
-173 LIFISAY
+173 LIFMSAY
-180 CFRTASESR
+180 CYRTASESR
-189 KAGEALR
+189 KAGKALR

-235 LVGNLKKNDPNYE
+235 LVGNVKKNDVNYD
-248 DLSLIQTQVK
+248 DLQLIQTQVK
-258 RCAEILKRLRTS
+258 RCADILKRLRTTK
-270 NFVADSDEFLNE
+270 FVRDSDEFLNE

-289 NEVLEDYSNEKI
+289 NEILEDYSNEKI
-301 EVLINADDIFAEKN
+301 EVSINADEIFSEKN
-315 ISFSRVPEVIQ
+315 ITFSRVPEVIQ
-326 SLSNVVDNAFKYA
+326 SLSNIIDNAFKYA
-339 ENKIIINLKYA
+339 KNKIVINLKYA
-350 EKYIIV
+350 ENYIIV
-356 EIIDDGKGFSPEIYS
+356 EIIDDGNGFSPEIYA

-399 ISKTY
+399 LSKSY

-411 HKPNGACVR
+411 YKPNGACVR

>member
-1 MRQSNITKQDN
+1 MKQGTLTKQDN

-34 VFVSFSIIEV
+34 VFVAYSIIEV
-44 EFNLY
+44 GFY
-49 ATISLILILLL
+49 IFITIFLILLL
-60 LNIFLTLRYPVTKT
+60 LLLNVFLSLRYPITKT

-107 LILVPIVISSTYL
+107 LILVPIVVSSTYL
-120 DLKRTVFICFA
+120 DLTRTIVICIA

-139 LFFYIPISSD
+139 LFYYVPISSK
-149 LIDFNSNSFS
+149 LINFNSDSFS
-159 RVEISSIWGALIIT
+159 RVEVSSIWVALIIT
-173 LIFISAY
+173 IIFMSAY

-196 ETQMALSNEEKVSA
+196 ETQIALSNEEKVSA

-235 LVGNLKKNDPNYE
+235 LIGNVKKNDVNYD
-248 DLSLIQTQVK
+248 DLQLIQTQVK
-258 RCAEILKRLRTS
+258 RCADILKRLRTTK
-270 NFVADSDEFLNE
+270 FVTDSDEFLNE
-282 FTFTSLI
+282 LTFTSLI
-289 NEVLEDYSNEKI
+289 SEVLEDYSNEKI
-301 EVLINADDIFAEKN
+301 DVSINTDEIFSEKN
-315 ISFSRVPEVIQ
+315 ITFSRIPEVIQ
-326 SLSNVVDNAFKYA
+326 SLSNIVDNAFKYA
-339 ENKIIINLKYA
+339 KNKIIINLKYE
-350 EKYIIV
+350 EKFIIV
-356 EIIDDGKGFSPEIYS
+356 EIIDDGNGFSPEIFA

-399 ISKTY
+399 LSKSY
-404 GDIEFLN
+404 GDIKFLN
-411 HKPNGACVR
+411 HSPNGACVR
-420 IFLNKKELNIK
+420 IFLNKKELNIR

>member
-1 MRQSNITKQDN
+1 MKQGKLNTQNNIT
-12 ISLKLRTL
+12 LKLRTL

-34 VFVSFSIIEV
+34 VFVSYSIIEV
-44 EFNLY
+44 DFHLI
-49 ATISLILILLL
+49 ATMSLIFLLL
-60 LNIFLTLRYPVTKT
+60 LFNIFLTLRFPITKP

-82 YLLFDLFQLI
+82 YLLFDLLQLI

-120 DLKRTVFICFA
+120 DLKRTILICAA

-139 LFFYIPISSD
+139 LFFYMPISSN
-149 LIDFNSNSFS
+149 LINFNSDSFS
-159 RVEISSIWGALIIT
+159 REEIFSIWGALIIT
-173 LIFISAY
+173 LIFMSAY
-180 CFRTASESR
+180 CYRTASESR

-235 LVGNLKKNDPNYE
+235 LVGNVKKNDVNYD
-248 DLSLIQTQVK
+248 DLQLIQTQVK
-258 RCAEILKRLRTS
+258 RCADILKRLRTTK
-270 NFVADSDEFLNE
+270 FVRDSDEFLNE

-289 NEVLEDYSNEKI
+289 NEILEDYSNEKI
-301 EVLINADDIFAEKN
+301 EVSINADEIFSEKN
-315 ISFSRVPEVIQ
+315 ITFSRVPEVIQ
-326 SLSNVVDNAFKYA
+326 SLSNIIDNAFKYA
-339 ENKIIINLKYA
+339 KNKIVINLKYA

-356 EIIDDGKGFSPEIYS
+356 EIIDDGNGFSPEIYA

-399 ISKTY
+399 LSNSY

-411 HKPNGACVR
+411 YKPNGACVR

>member
-49 ATISLILILLL
+49 GTISLILILLL

>member
-1 MRQSNITKQDN
+1 MKQGTLNIQDD

-34 VFVSFSIIEV
+34 VFVSYSIIEV
-44 EFNLY
+44 DFNLL
-49 ATISLILILLL
+49 ATISLIVLLLL
-60 LNIFLTLRYPVTKT
+60 LNIFLTLKFPITKA
-74 LNFNEITF
+74 LNFNEITI
-82 YLLFDLFQLI
+82 YLLFDLLQLI
-92 SLLYLTGGLTNPFCI
+92 FLLYLTGGLTNPFCI

-120 DLKRTVFICFA
+120 DLKRTILICAA

-139 LFFYIPISSD
+139 LFFYVPISSN
-149 LIDFNSNSFS
+149 LINFNSDSFS
-159 RVEISSIWGALIIT
+159 REEIFSIWGALIIT
-173 LIFISAY
+173 LIFMSAY
-180 CFRTASESR
+180 CYRTASESR
-189 KAGEALR
+189 KAGKALR

-235 LVGNLKKNDPNYE
+235 LVGNVKKNDVNYD
-248 DLSLIQTQVK
+248 DLQLIQTQVK
-258 RCAEILKRLRTS
+258 RCADILKRLRTTK
-270 NFVADSDEFLNE
+270 FVRDSDEFLNE

-289 NEVLEDYSNEKI
+289 NEILEDYSNEKI
-301 EVLINADDIFAEKN
+301 EISINADEIFSEKN
-315 ISFSRVPEVIQ
+315 ITFSRVPEVIQ
-326 SLSNVVDNAFKYA
+326 SLSNIIDNAFKYA
-339 ENKIIINLKYA
+339 KNKIDINLKYA

-356 EIIDDGKGFSPEIYS
+356 EIIDDGNGFSPEIYA

-399 ISKTY
+399 LSKSY
-404 GDIEFLN
+404 GNIEFLN
-411 HKPNGACVR
+411 YKHNEACVR